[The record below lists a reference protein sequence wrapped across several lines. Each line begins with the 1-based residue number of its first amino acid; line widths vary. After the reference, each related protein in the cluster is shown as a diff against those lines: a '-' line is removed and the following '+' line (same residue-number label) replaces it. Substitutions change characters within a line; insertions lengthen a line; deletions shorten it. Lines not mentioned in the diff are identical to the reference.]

1 MHFQRDPWAEV
12 KVVNCVRGAIYD
24 VIIDLRPAS
33 PTYGRW
39 QGFDLS
45 AENRL
50 RLYIPAGYAHGFQ
63 TLTDN
68 AEVEYLISEF
78 HTPDRAAGVRY
89 DDAAFSIEWP
99 LPVGAI
105 SDRDRTWP
113 VYVEGT

>member
-1 MHFQRDPWAEV
+1 MSS
-12 KVVNCVRGAIYD
+12 VRGAIYD

-33 PTYGRW
+33 PTHGCWR
-39 QGFDLS
+39 GFDLS

-63 TLTDN
+63 TLTDD

-89 DDAAFSIEWP
+89 DDAAVTMMQHFRSPGRFPSVQSRIGTEP
-99 LPVGAI
+99 GRTTSRGL
-105 SDRDRTWP
+105 DRR
-113 VYVEGT
+113 